1 MSFYSQKTVQ
11 NIVIPIHQLKVV
23 LIVVLFH
30 KFYDQSN
37 VKSATR
43 SWKHKFGA
51 IVRVKGTRAL

>member
-1 MSFYSQKTVQ
+1 MSFYSQKNSPEYCYTHSQ
-11 NIVIPIHQLKVV
+11 TKSS
-23 LIVVLFH
+23 IVVLFH

-51 IVRVKGTRAL
+51 IVHKENS